1 MCEFGPGYPP
11 ALPGGIGISLLNVYD
26 IEAPDGLVG
35 GTPHVHLACSEGYY
49 VIAGSGAV
57 QTLNP
62 KGLSETSLRAGTVV
76 WFDPGTIHRL
86 VNGGGL
92 QILTLMSNSGLPEAG
107 DAVLTLPSEH
117 LTDRETYLAATTL
130 TGEGEARTACA
141 MRRRD
146 LALEGFEA
154 LRVSYDADGPTA
166 LEPFYNAA
174 IGIVRPQL
182 ADWRRRWE
190 EGARRLAEQTGAA
203 LDALEAGTAPHLQAA
218 ELHQL
223 PAPTE
228 TGRHGMCGRLDVY
241 DVGARQERAS

>member
-1 MCEFGPGYPP
+1 MCEYGPGATA
-11 ALPGGIGISLLNVYD
+11 ALPGGIGISRLKVYE

-57 QTLNP
+57 QTLSP
-62 KGLSETSLRAGTVV
+62 KGFTETPLQAGTVV

-117 LTDRETYLAATTL
+117 LTDRETYLRATTL
-130 TGEGEARTACA
+130 TGEGEARTHSA
-141 MRRRD
+141 MARRD
-146 LALEGFEA
+146 LALEGFAA
-154 LRVSYDADGPTA
+154 LRAAYNPDGSAA
-166 LEPFYNAA
+166 LEPFYEAA
-174 IGIVRPQL
+174 IGIVQPQL
-182 ADWRRRWE
+182 PDWRRRWDQ
-190 EGARRLAEQTGAA
+190 GARRLADETGAA
-203 LDALEAGTAPHLQAA
+203 LDALEAGKAPHLQAA
-218 ELHQL
+218 ELHQI

-228 TGRHGMCGRLDVY
+228 FGRHGMCGRLDVY
-241 DVGARQERAS
+241 DVGDRQ

>member
-1 MCEFGPGYPP
+1 MCEYEPGAAV
-11 ALPGGIGISLLNVYD
+11 ALPGGIGISRLSVYD

-62 KGLSETSLRAGTVV
+62 KGFTETPLQAGTVV

-107 DAVLTLPSEH
+107 DAVLTLPPEH
-117 LTDRETYLAATTL
+117 LTDRETYLKATTL
-130 TGEGEARTACA
+130 TGEGEARTPSA
-141 MRRRD
+141 MARRN
-146 LALEGFEA
+146 LALEGFAVLRESYEA
-154 LRVSYDADGPTA
+154 HGPSA
-166 LEPFYNAA
+166 LDDFYAAA
-174 IGIVRPQL
+174 IRIVQPQL

-190 EGARRLAEQTGAA
+190 QGARRLADETGAA
-203 LDALEAGTAPHLQAA
+203 LDALEAGTAPYLQSA
-218 ELHQL
+218 ELHHL

-228 TGRHGMCGRLDVY
+228 FGRHGMCGRLDTY
-241 DVGARQERAS
+241 EINP

>member
-1 MCEFGPGYPP
+1 MCEFDSGAAV
-11 ALPGGIGISLLNVYD
+11 ALPGGIGISLLKVYD

-57 QTLNP
+57 QTLNA
-62 KGLSETSLRAGTVV
+62 KGFTETPLQAGAVV

-107 DAVLTLPSEH
+107 DAVLTLPPEH
-117 LTDRETYLAATTL
+117 LTDRVTYLKATML
-130 TGEGEARTACA
+130 TGEGEARTPSA
-141 MRRRD
+141 MARRN
-146 LALEGFEA
+146 LALEGFAVLRDAYEA
-154 LRVSYDADGPTA
+154 EGPSA
-166 LEPFYNAA
+166 LDDFYASA
-174 IGIVRPQL
+174 VQIVQPQL

-190 EGARRLAEQTGAA
+190 QGARRLADETGAA
-203 LDALEAGTAPHLQAA
+203 LDALEGGTAPHLENA

-228 TGRHGMCGRLDVY
+228 FGRHGMCGRLDTY
-241 DVGARQERAS
+241 DLQSRP

>member
-1 MCEFGPGYPP
+1 MCEFSPGPST
-11 ALPGGIGISLLNVYD
+11 ALPGGIGVSLLKVYD

-62 KGLSETSLRAGTVV
+62 KGYAETPLQAGTVV

-107 DAVLTLPSEH
+107 DAVLTLPPEH
-117 LTDRETYLAATTL
+117 LTDRDTYLKATTL
-130 TGEGEARTACA
+130 TGEGEARTTSA
-141 MRRRD
+141 MARRD
-146 LALEGFEA
+146 LALEGYAA
-154 LRVSYDADGPTA
+154 LRAAYEVEGPSALDA
-166 LEPFYNAA
+166 FYQAA
-174 IGIVRPQL
+174 IGLVRPQL

-190 EGARRLAEQTGAA
+190 QGARRLADETGRA
-203 LDALEAGTAPHLQAA
+203 LDALEAGEAPHLWNA
-218 ELHQL
+218 ELHHL
-223 PAPTE
+223 ANPTE
-228 TGRHGMCGRLDVY
+228 YGRHGMCGRLDVY
-241 DVGARQERAS
+241 DLGTT